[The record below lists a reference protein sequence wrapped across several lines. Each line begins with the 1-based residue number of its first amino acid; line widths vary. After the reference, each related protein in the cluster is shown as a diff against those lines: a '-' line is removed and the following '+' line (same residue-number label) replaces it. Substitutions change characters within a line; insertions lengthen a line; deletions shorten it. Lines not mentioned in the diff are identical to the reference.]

1 MELFEIIVVLPA
13 GQAGRTRHEVRTV
26 FVTAESEAAA
36 RREVTWTF
44 GDFSEV
50 VAIGIIRDD
59 TDEGF
64 TEEDL
69 IVSVREAG
77 YTY

>member
-1 MELFEIIVVLPA
+1 MDLFEMIVVLPA
-13 GQAGRTRHEVRTV
+13 GQAGRTRHEVKTV
-26 FVTAESEAAA
+26 YATAESEQDA
-36 RREVTWTF
+36 RRQIGWTF
-44 GDFSEV
+44 GSFHEV

-59 TDEGF
+59 TDDGF

-69 IVSVREAG
+69 RVSVREAG